1 MLIGVGVALLAA
13 SPVLGQLP
21 GVRLGD
27 QVPTAERAPEDVIR
41 EQLRAFNAH
50 DANAMVANLH
60 EDFAWFAVDSDV
72 MTLET
77 KGRGSFFSSMREYFT
92 GVRGARAEIEQ
103 IFVAGSFVTARERS
117 YWLQG
122 GVELT
127 QASLSI
133 YEIRDGLIYRV
144 WYYPAFE

>member
-1 MLIGVGVALLAA
+1 MALLVA

-21 GVRLGD
+21 GVRLD
-27 QVPTAERAPEDVIR
+27 NQVPTAERDPEDVIR

-60 EDFAWFAVDSDV
+60 EGFAWFAIDSDV

-77 KGRGSFFSSMREYFT
+77 KGRGSFFASMREYFNGT
-92 GVRGARAEIEQ
+92 RGARAEIERL
-103 IFVAGSFVTARERS
+103 FVAGDFVTARERS
-117 YWLQG
+117 FWFQG